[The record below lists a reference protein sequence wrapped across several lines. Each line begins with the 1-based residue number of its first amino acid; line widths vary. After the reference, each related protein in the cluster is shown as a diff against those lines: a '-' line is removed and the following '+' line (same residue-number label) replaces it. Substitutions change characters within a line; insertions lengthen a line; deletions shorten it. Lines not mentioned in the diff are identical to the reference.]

1 MKMNNGYRLQTIISR
16 KRNTIDGSSICRC
29 ICIKYAHDSLINKTW
44 QELNFE
50 TSSGLYV
57 TDRLHNDF
65 PAKFAFNQAHVRVRT
80 ESIWKNAIV
89 LCMNLVAWNVSKFF
103 LPIDPFYF
111 IWRSRNRAKRGG
123 EVGSR
128 FVKLSKI
135 DIFFSPLFFS
145 FSLFSF
151 LFFSFWC
158 QRKIDRS
165 PLHSENWFTY
175 IVYVGFFLSYG
186 FYFSRVIFESST
198 EYWITSDQC

>member
-1 MKMNNGYRLQTIISR
+1 MNNGYRLQTIISR

-123 EVGSR
+123 GRSGFEIC
-128 FVKLSKI
+128 KI
-135 DIFFSPLFFS
+135 VENRHIFSPPFFFRFL

-151 LFFSFWC
+151 LVFDVNGKLIVRHFIV
-158 QRKIDRS
+158 KTG
-165 PLHSENWFTY
+165 LH
-175 IVYVGFFLSYG
+175 ISYM
-186 FYFSRVIFESST
+186 
-198 EYWITSDQC
+198 